1 MPGPSAPSQPGESR
15 PPESYLPPIEALL
28 KQIIQHAG
36 FNLAVSIRPQQPSPD
51 DPEAPEYVVDFAG
64 PDSGLLLE
72 SNGALL
78 DALEYVVRKAV
89 RMEDDLL
96 ARIRFDCEDWRLLRV
111 RELQLTA
118 KLAAERVMET
128 GDSYPLGPMNPRDR
142 RIIHLALRDQ
152 AQVRTESQGFG
163 PERKVVIHPAAA
175 PSPRRR

>member
-1 MPGPSAPSQPGESR
+1 MQGTSVPSQSGESR
-15 PPESYLPPIEALL
+15 SPEYYLPSIEALL
-28 KQIIQHAG
+28 NQIIQQAR
-36 FNLAVSIRPQQPSPD
+36 FDLVVSIRPQQPSPD
-51 DPEAPEYVVDFAG
+51 DLEAPEYVVDFVG

-89 RMEDDLL
+89 RMGDDLL

-118 KLAAERVMET
+118 QLAAERVMET

-142 RIIHLALRDQ
+142 RIIHLALRDKP
-152 AQVRTESQGFG
+152 QVRTESQGFG

-175 PSPRRR
+175 PSSRRR